1 VAYFYRSQSELG
13 QYVIVAQ
20 VSPILLDHADL
31 LNALLS
37 YKTADAYTHLINI
50 SGITSSHAIHLY
62 ILYSLRARLKRFL
75 HIFAAAKI

>member
-1 VAYFYRSQSELG
+1 MAYFYRSQSELG

-37 YKTADAYTHLINI
+37 YRTADAYTRLIYI

-62 ILYSLRARLKRFL
+62 IYYLLLT
-75 HIFAAAKI
+75 AKTYVNLILPSY